1 MLSRLKNQLIANP
14 VEFERTIRYLR
25 ATSEIAVDLEFDNN
39 RYTYGLNLC
48 LVQIA
53 DKEQCFLIDPFGIP
67 NLRPLWDILEDPR
80 ITKIFH
86 CANSDI
92 LLLKTLDC
100 HPRHLLDT
108 EIAVKILNYNKTS
121 LAHALSVNLGI
132 DLDKSLQVSNWN
144 TRPLTREQLEYA
156 AMDVI
161 YLHDLKDRLLAEVEK
176 IGRRHWL
183 EEECRFLELIENR
196 DNPDPHLKLR
206 ETNRLTYY
214 QQYLLKVLFGYRDE
228 LGRRF
233 NKPSAYIIP
242 NDVLVALAVKPVNT
256 LDEWCDLKGVFRQIK
271 DRAYF
276 QQFGQLVHEART
288 QADALNIPHHQPPYS
303 RRPAGNLSEE
313 EIERRKGAGSAL
325 RKALIERYGENTAS
339 LVLGQSIVNEYYQ
352 GANLLVRR
360 LYAMEIILQ
369 LAEELRID
377 PAVLHLES
385 TVPVD

>member
-1 MLSRLKNQLIANP
+1 MISRLKNQLIANP
-14 VEFERTIRYLR
+14 VEFDRAIRYLR
-25 ATSEIAVDLEFDNN
+25 TTSEIAVDLEFDNN

-161 YLHDLKDRLLAEVEK
+161 YLHDLKDRLLAEVENL
-176 IGRRHWL
+176 GRRQWL
-183 EEECRFLELIENR
+183 EEECRFLEMIENR

-214 QQYLLKVLFGYRDE
+214 QQYLLKTLFGYRDE

-242 NDVLVALAVKPVNT
+242 NDVLVTLAVKPVNT
-256 LDEWCDLKGVFRQIK
+256 LDEWCDLKGVFRQIR
-271 DRAYF
+271 DRAHF
-276 QQFGQLVHEART
+276 LQFGQLVQEARK
-288 QADALNIPHHQPPYS
+288 QADEMKIPHYPPPYS
-303 RRPAGNLSEE
+303 RRPVSNLSEE
-313 EIERRKGAGSAL
+313 EIERRKQAGSAL

>member
-1 MLSRLKNQLIANP
+1 LKNQLIANP
-14 VEFERTIRYLR
+14 VEFERAIRYLQ
-25 ATSEIAVDLEFDNN
+25 TTDEIAVDLEFDNN

-53 DKEQCFLIDPFGIP
+53 DREQCFIIDPFGIP
-67 NLRPLWDILEDPR
+67 NLRPLWDILENPG
-80 ITKIFH
+80 IIKIFH

-92 LLLKTLDC
+92 LLLKTLNC
-100 HPRHLLDT
+100 HPRRLLDT
-108 EIAVKILNYNKTS
+108 EVAVKILNYNKTS

-161 YLHDLKDRLLAEVEK
+161 YLHDLKDRLVAEVEQV
-176 IGRRHWL
+176 GRRHWL
-183 EEECRFLELIENR
+183 EEECRFLEMIENR

-214 QQYLLKVLFGYRDE
+214 QQYLLKALFAYRDE

-242 NDVLVALAVKPVNT
+242 NDVLVALAVKPVNSI
-256 LDEWCDLKGVFRQIK
+256 DEWYDLKGLFRQIK
-271 DRAYF
+271 DRNYY
-276 QQFGQLVHEART
+276 QQFVNLVQEARK
-288 QADALNIPHHQPPYS
+288 QADELNIPHRQPPYH
-303 RRPAGNLSEE
+303 RRPVSNLPEA
-313 EIERRKGAGSAL
+313 EIERRKQAGSAL
-325 RKALIERYGENTAS
+325 RKALIERYGDNTAS
-339 LVLGQSIVNEYYQ
+339 LVLGQTIVNEYYQ

-369 LAEELRID
+369 LADELGID
-377 PAVLHLES
+377 PLSLHLES

>member
-1 MLSRLKNQLIANP
+1 MKNQLIANP
-14 VEFERTIRYLR
+14 VEFERAIRYLR
-25 ATSEIAVDLEFDNN
+25 TTREIAVDLEFDNN

-53 DKEQCFLIDPFGIP
+53 DQEQCFLIDPFGIP

-161 YLHDLKDRLLAEVEK
+161 YLHDLKDRLLAEVAQV
-176 IGRRHWL
+176 GRRHWL

-214 QQYLLKVLFGYRDE
+214 QQYLLKALFGYRDE

-256 LDEWCDLKGVFRQIK
+256 LDEWGDLKGLFRQIK
-271 DRAYF
+271 DRAHF
-276 QQFGQLVHEART
+276 QQFGLLVQQARK
-288 QADALNIPHHQPPYS
+288 QADELHIPHHPPPYS
-303 RRPAGNLSEE
+303 RRPVSNLSEE
-313 EIERRKGAGSAL
+313 EIERRKQAGSAL

-369 LAEELRID
+369 LAEELQID
-377 PAVLHLES
+377 PVVLRLES